1 MKYVK
6 PEIVA
11 LGPAVAAIQSILSKG
26 PYSHRD
32 NSVMPATFN
41 DPPAYE
47 ADE

>member
-6 PEIVA
+6 PEIVP
-11 LGPAVAAIQSILSKG
+11 LGTAVTAVQTILSKG
-26 PYSHRD
+26 PYPHRD
-32 NSVMPATFN
+32 NVGTPATFN